1 MGRKL
6 DKLAEKKYILQYY
19 TPIGITM
26 KILNFNAKSIHGCL
40 NFNLKFNPRL
50 TFLTGINGSGKTT
63 VVRSL
68 SSLISPS
75 IINLA
80 YLDYKHIE
88 VIIKHEKQDIKIWT
102 TKTFDNFTLNCS
114 IVDESLDIPVYPYD
128 EEIYISPNREDKKLA
143 FYREKETEISNH
155 PVIKSIRSLPS
166 PMLLGIERRSIDPF
180 SPEDRASY
188 VPLRYSLRTRRS
200 RNIFGNTLYEG
211 LSEAERLAVNR
222 YRRFSFED
230 KKFTENLRNKILL
243 TSLKYEEVILAE
255 SPSFQETSDKIT
267 SSEEQVI
274 SILNQLGLPKKE
286 VRLNVSSYINSIK
299 KLSPLLKDEKD
310 IYKTLSSD
318 NSDKKNA
325 ATQWILNYPT
335 FNRIIEISNYIA
347 EYISNREKREEQIK
361 RYLNILNNFL
371 KDSGKKIAFTEEGN
385 LQLKMNGN
393 KTMSITDLSSGESQ
407 LIVIITHIMFNPAAK
422 RENVFI
428 VDEPELSLHLLWQEF
443 FVDAIKA
450 ANPRLQL
457 IFATHSLQ
465 LFLIK

>member
-1 MGRKL
+1 
-6 DKLAEKKYILQYY
+6 
-19 TPIGITM
+19 
-26 KILNFNAKSIHGCL
+26 
-40 NFNLKFNPRL
+40 
-50 TFLTGINGSGKTT
+50 
-63 VVRSL
+63 
-68 SSLISPS
+68 
-75 IINLA
+75 
-80 YLDYKHIE
+80 
-88 VIIKHEKQDIKIWT
+88 
-102 TKTFDNFTLNCS
+102 
-114 IVDESLDIPVYPYD
+114 
-128 EEIYISPNREDKKLA
+128 
-143 FYREKETEISNH
+143 
-155 PVIKSIRSLPS
+155 
-166 PMLLGIERRSIDPF
+166 MLLGIERRSIDPF
-180 SPEDRASY
+180 SPEDRVSY

-457 IFATHSLQ
+457 IFATHSPSIILDKVNYCID
-465 LFLIK
+465 LS